1 MVMAKKLFGFLLIL
15 HVFSYGLAQKPETL
29 SSYEKQCAA
38 MPNSIEKVYCL
49 NQLAELYFVYQLDA
63 RADSTLK
70 QAVVVADIIGNKE
83 AKISTY
89 FGDYLDAI
97 SGTRSKETFQRL
109 IKFIGD
115 GLSYASLENNE
126 DLQCKGNL
134 LLSQVYLLQGN
145 YIAAQ
150 EKCQTAYTYS
160 LASDNDSLKIAA
172 LLQMGESA
180 FARNESLMAFKW
192 YSKVLDQTADG
203 HHITLQTKALRSCA
217 ELYKSLNNK
226 EQSKEYLQDALKISR
241 AKKDSTG
248 IVNTLIDLC
257 RLTDEKVYLN
267 EAMRI
272 AEKLK
277 SDKLIIAVKR
287 IQFGFYAYVISSVDS
302 TLNFF
307 AKNPDVNY
315 YYKNMGSAAYLFRLG
330 QIYQYGGK
338 PDSAILFYKEA
349 EPQYVHEFDQTPRY
363 NIYASLADCYYKTNN
378 NKEAIVYYEKAYQ
391 VALDQDMIAKRLP
404 VTLALSKLFGD
415 LKDYQK
421 ANYYLSGYIALKDS
435 LNIKANQK
443 DIALAEINNEKRN
456 IEREA
461 NKLQSKKLKVR
472 NLQYMIITIAITIFF
487 FLLLLLG
494 MYPISPFTIR
504 LFGYFVFISIFEFI
518 ILLIDNWLHKI
529 AHGSPLWIWLMK
541 VAIIA
546 MIVPVHHFIE
556 YQVVQFLHTRK
567 LHFLREKISRSFR
580 RKKTGT
586 KNLSSQENEKS
597 EDS

>member
-1 MVMAKKLFGFLLIL
+1 MAKKLFCFLLIL
-15 HVFSYGLAQKPETL
+15 HVFSYGLAQKPVTL
-29 SSYEKQCAA
+29 SNYEQNCASQD
-38 MPNSIEKVYCL
+38 NSLEKVNCL
-49 NQLAELYFVYQLDA
+49 NHLAELYFVYQLDA
-63 RADSTLK
+63 QADSALN
-70 QAVVVADIIGNKE
+70 QAVIIADIIGNKE
-83 AKISTY
+83 SKINTY

-109 IKFIGD
+109 IKFISD
-115 GLSYASLENNE
+115 GLSYATLENNE

-134 LLSQVYLLQGN
+134 LLSRVYLIQGN
-145 YIAAQ
+145 NIAAQ

-160 LASDNDSLKIAA
+160 LASGNDSLKIAA
-172 LLQMGESA
+172 LLQMGKSA

-203 HHITLQTKALRSCA
+203 HHIDLQTQALRDCA

-248 IVNTLIDLC
+248 IVYTLIDLC
-257 RLTDEKVYLN
+257 RLTDEKVYLH

-287 IQFGFYAYVISSVDS
+287 IQFGLYAYIISSVDS

-315 YYKNMGSAAYLFRLG
+315 FYKNMGSAAYLFRLG
-330 QIYQYGGK
+330 QVYQYGGK

-349 EPQYVHEFDQTPRY
+349 EPQYVNEFDQTPRY

-415 LKDYQK
+415 LKDFQK

-435 LNIKANQK
+435 LNVKANQK

-461 NKLQSKKLKVR
+461 NKLQGKKLKVR
-472 NLQYMIITIAITIFF
+472 NLQYMIITIAITMFF

-556 YQVVQFLHTRK
+556 HQVVQFLHTISFI
-567 LHFLREKISRSFR
+567 FLEK
-580 RKKTGT
+580 KYPG
-586 KNLSSQENEKS
+586 LLEEKRPGQRI
-597 EDS
+597 